1 MDPSSPKLTLEILPQ
16 PDDITC
22 GPTCLHAVYRYYGD
36 HLPLRQVIAEVKPLK
51 GGGTLSVLLAHH
63 ALERGYQATI
73 FTYNLTVFDPS
84 WFVDGGV
91 DLTDRLKAQAKAKRT
106 TKLRFATKAYLRF
119 LELGGRI
126 RFEELNPD
134 LIRRYLNRGHPVLTG
149 LSATYLFGC
158 ARERG
163 EIKLH
168 YDDIRGHPAGHF
180 VVLYGYDL
188 DSDEALVADPL
199 QDNPRFGTHYYPVG
213 IQRLLGA
220 VLLGA
225 LTYDANLLVI
235 EPRTSQ
241 L

>member
-1 MDPSSPKLTLEILPQ
+1 VDPHSSKLTIEILPQ
-16 PDDITC
+16 PNDMTC

-36 HLPLRQVIAEVKPLK
+36 TISLGQVIDEIKPLK
-51 GGGTLSVLLAHH
+51 GGGTLAVLLACH

-73 FTYNLTVFDPS
+73 FTYNLDVFDPS
-84 WFVDGGV
+84 WFGDRKV
-91 DLTDRLKAQAKAKRT
+91 DLAGRLRSQAKVKRSA
-106 TKLRFATKAYLRF
+106 KLRFATKAYLRF

-126 RFEELNPD
+126 RFKELNPD

-163 EIKLH
+163 KEKLY
-168 YDDIRGHPAGHF
+168 YDDVRGEPAGHF
-180 VVLYGYDL
+180 VVLYGYDP
-188 DSDEALVADPL
+188 DSREALVADPF
-199 QDNPRFGTHYYPVG
+199 QDNPRFGTHYYSVG

-235 EPRTSQ
+235 QPGTNQ
-241 L
+241 P

>member
-1 MDPSSPKLTLEILPQ
+1 VDPSRSKLTLEILPQ

-36 HLPLRQVIAEVKPLK
+36 DISLGRVIDEIKPLK
-51 GGGTLSVLLAHH
+51 GGGTLAVLLAHH
-63 ALERGYQATI
+63 ALERGYRATI
-73 FTYNLTVFDPS
+73 FTYNLVVFDPS
-84 WFVDGGV
+84 WFGDGQI
-91 DLTDRLKAQAKAKRT
+91 DLASRLKAQARVKREAKF
-106 TKLRFATKAYLRF
+106 RFATKAYLRF

-126 RFEELNPD
+126 RFKELNPD

-158 ARERG
+158 PRERG
-163 EIKLH
+163 KEKLH
-168 YDDIRGHPAGHF
+168 YDDIRGEPAGHF
-180 VVLYGYDL
+180 VVLYGYDP
-188 DSDEALVADPL
+188 DSREALVADPL
-199 QDNPRFGTHYYPVG
+199 QDNPRFGTHYYSVG

-235 EPRTSQ
+235 EPGPSQ